1 MTRCLRNLAL
11 ATTALLPLGIGFAV
25 AGPEGG
31 VVVGGGATISGQGGA
46 NVTINQTTPRAI
58 INWHTFNIG
67 AGETTRFNQPDSSSV
82 TLNRVTG
89 GLGPSEINGTLT
101 ANGRIFIVNRDG
113 MLFGAGAVVNTAGFL
128 ATTSDIKNS
137 DFMAGRY
144 NFNIPGRPDA
154 SIVNHGTITA
164 TNSGF
169 AALVAP
175 GVRNT
180 GTITATMGTVAL
192 ASGNSFTLDFY
203 GDKLIT
209 LEVGDAIGAQVR
221 DVQTGLP
228 LKSLVENSGKLSANG
243 GRVELTAAAA
253 RQVVDSVINNKGVVE
268 ANAIGQRGGTIR
280 LSAATAATKGAGAPK
295 QTIKISGTLS
305 AAGKDKG
312 KSGGKVVVTGEDIQL
327 KAAKVDVSGP
337 AGGGTA
343 LIGGDWGGGNPNTS
357 LTAHPR
363 AKLEN
368 EKIANASTVTIDSGS
383 VIDASATQNGTGG
396 KVVVWSDVATSFAGL
411 INARGGAEGGDGGFV
426 EVSGKQKL
434 DYKGLVD
441 LRAPNGTVGKLLLDP
456 ADYYI
461 EADNS
466 KAEIP
471 TGASVIKRSALQDQ
485 LAMADVT
492 IATNN
497 SASLEGQHGD
507 IFVNTSVD
515 WSSNTTL
522 TLSAYRDIT
531 LRPGIKIT
539 NTYAGADAG
548 TLLVMRADSSGTGN
562 GTVNFVRGDFQCE
575 CANPSK
581 VDFSKSTGKVTLF
594 YNPPDGYNTA
604 IDFVGN
610 GHVRVNPTVPNQF
623 IGYMLVNNS
632 NDLQA
637 INQNKFTLTQN
648 YALGRNIE
656 ASNFEGWTPIGDIST
671 PFSGRLNG
679 LGNTIS
685 GLTIAPTN
693 STVSSIGLFGVLGS
707 TAVVQDLKLADLTVR
722 ASPGLEGFGQYVGT
736 LAGQNFGQV
745 VNVFATGTV
754 DGRNLPGVIA
764 GGLVGQNGGD
774 PQSAVTALIDQSHA
788 DVKVSV
794 GNGLSGQNGGWNTAG
809 GLVGYNW
816 ANAQVTFSGAGN
828 NSADTVTVSGGNNS
842 FVGGLVG
849 RNDGFIGS
857 GSASVAA
864 SGTGGGVN
872 STAVGGLVGF
882 NSGTISRSHASGP
895 VSGTG
900 DGNTIILGGLAGM
913 NDVGAN
919 GTPGLIVNSFASGSV
934 TATGDG
940 QIGGLVGGNFAK
952 IESSYATGAVSIQ
965 NGGGTA
971 GGLVGWNNSS
981 GTIEGSYATGAVSV
995 TPAGSGSSFVDVT
1008 AGGLVGDNQGGIA
1021 NSYATGAVTST
1032 GGDIIS
1038 LGGLVGSNDGTIS
1051 NSYAKGNVSANSPA
1065 DSAVLAL
1072 GGFAGFNSD
1081 SGEITNSYATG
1092 NVSANNG
1099 FVFAGGFVG
1108 SNSGAITNT
1117 PRFDADGN
1125 RIADAS
1131 GNVTLAGTATGAAG
1145 GFAGVNVN
1153 FIDQSV
1159 ASGAVSGGDGAF
1171 VAGFAGWNAGLISQ
1185 SSAGGAVTGG
1195 DNSVAAGFVALNV
1208 GEVRNGAATGAATGG
1223 HNSTV
1228 GGLVAI
1234 NFGIPNFVPGNA
1246 DGAQFTLS
1254 QPGLVTQSFATG
1266 PVAGGD
1272 GSFVGGL
1279 VALNLGTI
1287 SQSFASG
1294 AVTGGA
1300 DSSVGGLVA
1309 VNFGLPDLGPGNA
1322 SFPQFTLGTTGAIS
1336 QAYATGAVTGG
1347 PNSTVGGLVAFNGG
1361 TIDQTYSIGKVTGG
1375 PGSTLGGLVA
1385 VNSASFN
1392 LPTLPTVPSDS
1403 AGVASASARV
1413 ASDSAGVASD
1423 SVSVTSASGSRQLA
1437 GSQQLASAAV
1447 TGTVTN
1453 SYWDVTTSGLS
1464 TSAAGD
1470 PFPTSGGLPPGFVPN
1485 PWTENTPNF
1494 PCLAGLPCTQVAR
1507 PIPTPDLPPP
1517 PPPPPV
1523 VPDPLPPA
1531 PPPPVPVQPEPPVVP
1546 PPVVVV
1552 PPLPVVVPPLPVV
1565 VDNTLPPLL
1574 NNGLAPLLLAN
1585 LPTPA
1590 NVQIVNTIAV
1600 NPQPVTPAPVV

>member
-67 AGETTRFNQPDSSSV
+67 AGETTQFNQPNSSSV
-82 TLNRVTG
+82 VLNRVTG
-89 GLGPSEINGTLT
+89 GLGPSTIDGTLT
-101 ANGRIFIVNRDG
+101 ANGRVFIVNRDG

-164 TNSGF
+164 TSSGF

-175 GVRNT
+175 GVRNS

-253 RQVVDSVINNKGVVE
+253 RQIVDSVINNKGVGE

-280 LSAATAATKGAGAPK
+280 LSAATADTKGAGAPK

-305 AAGKDKG
+305 AAGKDKS

-327 KAAKVDVSGP
+327 RAAKVDVSGP

-357 LTAHPR
+357 LIAHPR

-461 EADNS
+461 EADNGN
-466 KAEIP
+466 AAIP
-471 TGASVIKRSALQDQ
+471 TGASVIKRSALEDQ

-497 SASLEGQHGD
+497 SAKLEGQHGD

-515 WSSNTTL
+515 WSTNTTL

-531 LRPGIKIT
+531 LKPGIKIT

-548 TLLVMRADSSGTGN
+548 TLLVMRADSTGTGN
-562 GTVNFVRGDFQCE
+562 GTVNFLKGGSECE

-581 VDFSKSTGKVTLF
+581 VDFSDSTGKVALF

-610 GHVRVNPTVPNQF
+610 GQVRVNPTVPNQF
-623 IGYMLVNNS
+623 IAYMLVNNS

-637 INQNKFTLTQN
+637 INQNSFTLKQN

-656 ASNFEGWTPIGDIST
+656 ASTFEGWTPIGNIST

-707 TAVVQDLKLADLTVR
+707 TAVVQDLKLADFTVK
-722 ASPGLEGFGQYVGT
+722 ASPGLEGPGQFVGT

-745 VNVFATGTV
+745 VNVTATGTV
-754 DGRNLPGVIA
+754 DGRNLSGVIA
-764 GGLVGQNGGD
+764 GGLVGQNGD
-774 PQSAVTALIDQSHA
+774 PQSAATALIGQSHA
-788 DVKVSV
+788 DVNVSV

-809 GLVGYNW
+809 GLVG
-816 ANAQVTFSGAGN
+816 
-828 NSADTVTVSGGNNS
+828 
-842 FVGGLVG
+842 L
-849 RNDGFIGS
+849 
-857 GSASVAA
+857 
-864 SGTGGGVN
+864 
-872 STAVGGLVGF
+872 
-882 NSGTISRSHASGP
+882 
-895 VSGTG
+895 
-900 DGNTIILGGLAGM
+900 
-913 NDVGAN
+913 
-919 GTPGLIVNSFASGSV
+919 
-934 TATGDG
+934 
-940 QIGGLVGGNFAK
+940 
-952 IESSYATGAVSIQ
+952 
-965 NGGGTA
+965 
-971 GGLVGWNNSS
+971 
-981 GTIEGSYATGAVSV
+981 
-995 TPAGSGSSFVDVT
+995 
-1008 AGGLVGDNQGGIA
+1008 
-1021 NSYATGAVTST
+1021 
-1032 GGDIIS
+1032 
-1038 LGGLVGSNDGTIS
+1038 NDGTIS
-1051 NSYAKGNVSANSPA
+1051 NSHATGDVSAHQPA
-1065 DSAVLAL
+1065 DNTVVTL
-1072 GGFAGFNSD
+1072 GGLAGANT
-1081 SGEITNSYATG
+1081 GEIKDSYATG
-1092 NVSANNG
+1092 NVFANNG

-1108 SNSGAITNT
+1108 SNSGVITNT

-1125 RIADAS
+1125 RLADAS
-1131 GNVTLAGTATGAAG
+1131 GNVTLAGTATGVAG
-1145 GFAGVNVN
+1145 GFAGVNVS

-1159 ASGAVSGGDGAF
+1159 ASGAVSAGDGAF
-1171 VAGFAGWNAGLISQ
+1171 VGGFAGWS
-1185 SSAGGAVTGG
+1185 
-1195 DNSVAAGFVALNV
+1195 
-1208 GEVRNGAATGAATGG
+1208 
-1223 HNSTV
+1223 
-1228 GGLVAI
+1228 
-1234 NFGIPNFVPGNA
+1234 
-1246 DGAQFTLS
+1246 
-1254 QPGLVTQSFATG
+1254 
-1266 PVAGGD
+1266 
-1272 GSFVGGL
+1272 
-1279 VALNLGTI
+1279 
-1287 SQSFASG
+1287 
-1294 AVTGGA
+1294 
-1300 DSSVGGLVA
+1300 
-1309 VNFGLPDLGPGNA
+1309 
-1322 SFPQFTLGTTGAIS
+1322 
-1336 QAYATGAVTGG
+1336 
-1347 PNSTVGGLVAFNGG
+1347 
-1361 TIDQTYSIGKVTGG
+1361 
-1375 PGSTLGGLVA
+1375 
-1385 VNSASFN
+1385 
-1392 LPTLPTVPSDS
+1392 
-1403 AGVASASARV
+1403 
-1413 ASDSAGVASD
+1413 
-1423 SVSVTSASGSRQLA
+1423 
-1437 GSQQLASAAV
+1437 
-1447 TGTVTN
+1447 
-1453 SYWDVTTSGLS
+1453 
-1464 TSAAGD
+1464 
-1470 PFPTSGGLPPGFVPN
+1470 
-1485 PWTENTPNF
+1485 
-1494 PCLAGLPCTQVAR
+1494 
-1507 PIPTPDLPPP
+1507 
-1517 PPPPPV
+1517 
-1523 VPDPLPPA
+1523 
-1531 PPPPVPVQPEPPVVP
+1531 
-1546 PPVVVV
+1546 
-1552 PPLPVVVPPLPVV
+1552 
-1565 VDNTLPPLL
+1565 
-1574 NNGLAPLLLAN
+1574 
-1585 LPTPA
+1585 
-1590 NVQIVNTIAV
+1590 
-1600 NPQPVTPAPVV
+1600 